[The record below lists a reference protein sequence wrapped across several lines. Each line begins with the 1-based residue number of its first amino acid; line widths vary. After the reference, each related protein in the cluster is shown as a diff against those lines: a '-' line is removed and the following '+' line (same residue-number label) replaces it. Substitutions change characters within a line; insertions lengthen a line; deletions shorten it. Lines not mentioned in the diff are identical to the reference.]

1 MNFQKD
7 FNEAVLAAVIRKLN
21 TDAWE
26 QLPWLAAQ
34 VELATLKGLTPQKTV
49 ERAGTL
55 RDIDQSAP
63 WPTPQPETAVNLLV
77 ENAAA
82 AVVAEE
88 VEKAVDSAQE
98 DFFVCNSFE
107 RQEGYDW
114 RILVIDRWKDV
125 TNSYAVFFSRA
136 PTQEEFDER
145 HRLYHERTHWVHANR
160 WNGEE
165 WETITQD
172 YDPSFHPNPGSD
184 ENPAETF
191 TATDE
196 WPEGKSFRIKFW
208 DQRINAHN
216 YVYFEY
222 RPSGMK
228 LAKYHH
234 AKGFAVVETRPV
246 AA

>member
-49 ERAGTL
+49 ERAGAL

-63 WPTPQPETAVNLLV
+63 WPTPRQETAVNLLV

-88 VEKAVDSAQE
+88 VEKAVDDAQS
-98 DFFVCNSFE
+98 DSFISNSFDP
-107 RQEGYDW
+107 QDGYPW
-114 RILVIDRWKDV
+114 RILVSDRWKDHR
-125 TNSYAVFFSRA
+125 NSHAVHFSRP
-136 PTQEEFDER
+136 PTQEEFEEQ
-145 HRLYHERTHWVHANR
+145 HKYFHARTHWVHVNK
-160 WNGEE
+160 WNGAG
-165 WETITQD
+165 WDTITQQ
-172 YDPSFHPNPGSD
+172 YDPTFIPNHGKTETPV
-184 ENPAETF
+184 ETF

-222 RPSGMK
+222 RPSG
-228 LAKYHH
+228 LTLHRYH
-234 AKGFAVVETRPV
+234 KGKEFAVVEPRPV
-246 AA
+246 DA